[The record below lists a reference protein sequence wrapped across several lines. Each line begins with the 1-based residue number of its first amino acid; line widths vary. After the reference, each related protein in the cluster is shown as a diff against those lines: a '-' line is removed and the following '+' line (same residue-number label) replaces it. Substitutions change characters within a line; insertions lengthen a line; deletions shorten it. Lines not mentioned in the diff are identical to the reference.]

1 MYKYAMN
8 RYYSKSRPVAPG
20 TYPVNGAKKIH
31 NYDSRIYVEGAGCEV
46 WGYVEYERELTPE
59 EIRNYELVKELTGVE
74 KIVSIIMR
82 RDEISREEAEE
93 SVNEARTAILEAAA
107 DGDTEAA
114 EEILQDELYLEP
126 DYLIDLL

>member
-1 MYKYAMN
+1 MYKYVMN

-20 TYPVNGAKKIH
+20 TYPVDSAKKIH

-82 RDEISREEAEE
+82 RDEISRKEAEE
-93 SVNEARTAILEAAA
+93 SVNEARTAILEAVA

-114 EEILQDELYLEP
+114 EEILQDELCLEP